1 MVVGS
6 GALFARAR
14 PAPPELNGETMSR
27 VIVVSGG
34 GTGIGRAIATAHAR
48 DGDQVVI
55 MGRRADVLKEAAGA
69 IADAAGDATPVDT
82 LAVDLAD
89 AGGAEHARAFVAD
102 RHGRVDVLVAN
113 AGGNVD
119 LQGGDR
125 PPGLAGLAESWTANF
140 RMNVLTAVLLT
151 EALSDLLAS
160 PGGRVI
166 MMSSIAAYR
175 GSGIGSYGSVKAAL
189 HPYVYDTAAKL
200 GERGITV
207 NAVAPGFVDDT
218 EFFAGRM
225 SAERRDRLVAQT
237 LNRRPGAP
245 ADIAETVRWLASP
258 EAGHITAQIIQVN
271 GGAERGH

>member
-1 MVVGS
+1 M
-6 GALFARAR
+6 
-14 PAPPELNGETMSR
+14 
-27 VIVVSGG
+27 IVVSGG

-55 MGRRADVLKEAAGA
+55 LGRRAGALKEAAEA
-69 IADAAGDATPVDT
+69 IAAATGAAGSVDT
-82 LAVDLAD
+82 LAVDLSD
-89 AGGAEHARAFVAD
+89 PDGAESVRTFMAE
-102 RHGRVDVLVAN
+102 RHGLVDVLVAN

-119 LQGGDR
+119 LQDGGR

-140 RMNVLTAVLLT
+140 RMNVLTTVLLI
-151 EALSDLLAS
+151 EALSDLLTS

-189 HPYVYDTAAKL
+189 HPYVYDTAARL

-207 NAVAPGFVDDT
+207 NAVAPGFIDKT

-245 ADIAETVRWLASP
+245 ADVAETVRWLASP
-258 EAGHITAQIIQVN
+258 EAGHVTAQIIQVN